1 MGTENAPGGKGKQA
15 SKGLHD
21 SARAEEHKVEAE
33 KGSHLKKGE
42 ERFDERARS
51 SDGKGVEEKQGDD

>member
-1 MGTENAPGGKGKQA
+1 MGTENAPTEKGKKA

-21 SARAEEHKVEAE
+21 SAHDEERKVEAE

-42 ERFDERARS
+42 ERFDERSRA
-51 SDGKGVEEKQGDD
+51 SDGKGAGEKQKD